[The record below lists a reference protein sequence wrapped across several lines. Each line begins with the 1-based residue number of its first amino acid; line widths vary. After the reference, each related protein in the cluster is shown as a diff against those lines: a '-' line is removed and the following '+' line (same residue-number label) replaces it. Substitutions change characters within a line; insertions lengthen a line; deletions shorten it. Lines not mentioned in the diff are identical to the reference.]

1 MLLMNSISTD
11 KKKLTVCPP
20 YIGKP
25 TFRKYITH
33 SEATMVQP

>member
-1 MLLMNSISTD
+1 MVLLNCISSD
-11 KKKLTVCPP
+11 MKVLTVCPP